1 MMTAKPISEVF
12 GSVAGHYAESRPHYP
27 AELTDWLAA
36 HAPGHALAWDCAC
49 GSGQASL
56 GLARHFARVVA
67 TDASPDQ
74 LAQAPAH
81 PRIEWRVAPAEA
93 SGLEDGSADLVTVA
107 QALHWFDIPRFF
119 AEAHRVLKPGG
130 LLAVFCYGI
139 LTVEGEAVD
148 ALVQTFYH
156 DDVGPYWPP
165 ERMLVERGYGDVGF
179 PYPLIAAPEIAM
191 HADWTLQ
198 QLAGF
203 FRSWSASA
211 RFQKERGFDPV
222 EALWPKLAAVW
233 GDPAM
238 PRKIAWPL
246 TVLAGHKAGSSR

>member
-1 MMTAKPISEVF
+1 MAEPISEVF

-27 AELTDWLAA
+27 AALAAWLATN
-36 HAPGHALAWDCAC
+36 APGHDLAWDCAC

-56 GLARHFARVVA
+56 GLAGHFARVVA
-67 TDASPDQ
+67 TDASPGQ

-93 SGLEDGSADLVTVA
+93 SGLESGSVDLVTVA

-119 AEAHRVLKPGG
+119 AEADRVLKPAG

-139 LTVEGEAVD
+139 LTVEGDAVD
-148 ALVQTFYH
+148 ALVQAFYH

-179 PYPLIAAPEIAM
+179 PYPLIAVPDIAM
-191 HADWTLQ
+191 HADWTLP
-198 QLAGF
+198 QLAVF

-222 EALWPKLAAVW
+222 EALWPKLATVW

-238 PRKIAWPL
+238 PRKISWPL
-246 TVLAGHKAGSSR
+246 TVLAGHKAGPSP